1 MGEEMT
7 TNLHA
12 IDATGNEGLLVAKAV
27 ANAGAALG
35 MSQAEIGEVIGVSQA
50 QVNKIAQGTA
60 LLKGKPFD
68 LALCLVRIFRSLDTF
83 TGGDVETNRAWMRN
97 RNLALGG
104 VPAELIKS
112 AEGLVNTMAYLD
124 AARAPI

>member
-1 MGEEMT
+1 MNDSLRVVEIG
-7 TNLHA
+7 
-12 IDATGNEGLLVAKAV
+12 DDEGLLVSKAV
-27 ANAGAALG
+27 TNAGAALG
-35 MSQAEIGEVIGVSQA
+35 LTQSELGEVIGVSQA
-50 QVNKIAQGTA
+50 QVNKFVQGTA
-60 LLKGKPFD
+60 ALKGKPFD